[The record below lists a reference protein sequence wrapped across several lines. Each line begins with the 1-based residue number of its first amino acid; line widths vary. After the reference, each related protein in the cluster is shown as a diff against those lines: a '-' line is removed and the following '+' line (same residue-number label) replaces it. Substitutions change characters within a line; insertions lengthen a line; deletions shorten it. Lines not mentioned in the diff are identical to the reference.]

1 MDLQEMRMLPR
12 EADYRSVLPA
22 AMHSEAKRRTFFPVN
37 GNTFTSTGNNIIRID
52 LSGDAFLDTKHSY
65 LRFNFNNTTGQNL
78 GFDYAGGHVFIRRL
92 RIEQAGN
99 VLSDVNHYNRL
110 VGAIILPSQATR
122 DSIQHRS
129 LTEQQRWSNDIDTG
143 LSMIADGT
151 TAPASVTGA
160 TLTTPANSG
169 RLILDNAAG
178 APPTDGSQA
187 EFCIPLINGLLG
199 VNQDKM
205 IPLQLLG
212 SSPITIEIELAPH
225 LDIGVYQ
232 AAPAAGVTYELNN
245 VRYVASLVESP
256 PEVDDQIRMVQQMSG
271 GRLVLS
277 GTDYTH
283 FNGNVGAGATGQVS
297 INVPARRRSINSI
310 FFVGASQDY
319 AAAGIAQRTRFNN
332 SFGGNFNLTDYQVK
346 IGSITAPPTPI
357 QCNYGIAG
365 WDGETR
371 AEHLTELSKCW
382 GTLSTT
388 HGCGSLSASNFATTD
403 CDIAGMATDTAPG
416 AASVSY
422 TFCPF
427 GIDLRSFARVATSS
441 GFNTADRSTA
451 ITLLLNIGDP
461 NVEAINVDAY
471 ISYDSLYYID
481 ESGSIRVS
489 L

>member
-22 AMHSEAKRRTFFPVN
+22 ALHSEAKRRTFFPVN
-37 GNTFTSTGNNIIRID
+37 GNTFSSTGNNIIRID

-65 LRFNFNNTTGQNL
+65 LRFNFNNISGTAMGP
-78 GFDYAGGHVFIRRL
+78 DYAGGHVFIRRL
-92 RIEQAGN
+92 RIEQSGN

-110 VGAIILPSQATR
+110 IGAIILPSQATR

-129 LTEQQRWSNDIDTG
+129 LTEQQRYSNDIDNQ
-143 LSMIADGT
+143 LSWAPDGA
-151 TAPASVTGA
+151 TAVASVTGA

-169 RLILDNAAG
+169 RQISNNAAG
-178 APPTDGSQA
+178 APPTAGSQA
-187 EFCIPLINGLLG
+187 EFCIPLVNGLLG
-199 VNQDKM
+199 VGQEKM

-212 SSPITIEIELAPH
+212 SSPLTIEIELAP
-225 LDIGVYQ
+225 LLEIGVFQ
-232 AAPAAGVTYELNN
+232 AAPAAGATYELND

-256 PEVDDQIRMVQQMSG
+256 PEVDDQLRMVQQMSG
-271 GRLVLS
+271 GRLVLN

-283 FNGNVGAGATGQVS
+283 FNGNIGAGATGQVA
-297 INVPARRRSINSI
+297 INVPARRRSINSV

-319 AAAGIAQRTRFNN
+319 VGAGIAQRTRFNN
-332 SFGGNFNLTDYQVK
+332 SFGGNFNMTDYQIK

-357 QCNYGIAG
+357 RCDYGVVG
-365 WDGETR
+365 WAGETR
-371 AEHLTELSKCW
+371 SEHLTELQKCW
-382 GTLSTT
+382 GSLATP
-388 HGCGSLSASNFATTD
+388 HGVGSLCASNFATTD
-403 CDIAGMATDTAPG
+403 CDIANMATDGAPG
-416 AASVSY
+416 APSVTY
-422 TFCPF
+422 TFSPF

-451 ITLLLNIGDP
+451 ITLLLTIGAA
-461 NVEAINVDAY
+461 NAEAINVDAY
-471 ISYDSLYYID
+471 VSYDSLYYID

>member
-52 LSGDAFLDTKHSY
+52 ISGDAFLDTKNSY
-65 LRFNFNNTTGQNL
+65 LRFNFNNLTGQNM
-78 GFDYAGGHVFIRRL
+78 GPDYAGGAVFIRRL
-92 RIEQAGN
+92 RIEQSGN
-99 VLSDVNHYNRL
+99 ILSDCNHYNRL
-110 VGAIILPSQATR
+110 VGAVILPSQGTR
-122 DSIQHRS
+122 DNIRHRT
-129 LTEQQRWSNDIDTG
+129 LTEQQRYSNDIDNG
-143 LSMIADGT
+143 LSMMPDGT
-151 TAPASVTGA
+151 TAAASVTGA

-169 RLILDNAAG
+169 RLILNNAAG
-178 APPTDGSQA
+178 VPPTAGSQA
-187 EFCIPLINGLLG
+187 TFCIPLVNGLLG
-199 VNQDKM
+199 VGQEKM

-212 SSPITIEIELAPH
+212 SSPLTIEIELAPA

-232 AAPAAGVTYELNN
+232 AAPAAGFTYELND

-256 PEVDDQIRMVQQMSG
+256 PEVDDQIRMVQEMSG

-277 GTDYTH
+277 GQDYTH
-283 FNGNVGAGATGQVS
+283 FNGNVAAGATGMVS

-319 AAAGIAQRTRFNN
+319 VGAGIAQRTRFNN
-332 SFGGNFNLTDYQVK
+332 SFGGNFNLTNYQVK

-357 QCNYGIAG
+357 QCDYGVVG
-365 WDGETR
+365 WAGETR
-371 AEHLTELSKCW
+371 SEHMTELEKCW
-382 GTLSTT
+382 GTLSAP
-388 HGCGSLSASNFATTD
+388 HGLGSLCASNFATTD
-403 CDIAGMATDTAPG
+403 CDVAGMATDTAPG
-416 AASVSY
+416 AASVTY
-422 TFCPF
+422 TFSPF

-451 ITLLLNIGDP
+451 ITLLLNIGAP
-461 NVEAINVDAY
+461 NAEAVNVDAY
-471 ISYDSLYYID
+471 VAYDALYYID